1 MTLKQPMTK
10 QQEFQWAFQGP
21 ISWPFSFIKDH
32 DLIHQNP
39 KAKGQLRKSTHR
51 EVPKKHDTPLN
62 LGGCVVVRVGTKSTN
77 TYFEERGGKRI

>member
-1 MTLKQPMTK
+1 MYIHEYREVRTNKRRGDCLNFPLGLEFSMTLKQPVTK

-39 KAKGQLRKSTHR
+39 KAKGQTEKHSLRSSKET
-51 EVPKKHDTPLN
+51 
-62 LGGCVVVRVGTKSTN
+62 
-77 TYFEERGGKRI
+77 